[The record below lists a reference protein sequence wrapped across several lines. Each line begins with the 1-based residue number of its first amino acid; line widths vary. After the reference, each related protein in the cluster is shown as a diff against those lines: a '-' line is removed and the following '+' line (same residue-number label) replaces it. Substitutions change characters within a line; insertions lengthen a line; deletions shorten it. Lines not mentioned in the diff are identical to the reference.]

1 MIKKRLCA
9 AVLLCLL
16 LVLCAVQVFAADS
29 SRQFLFE
36 LSADGKTEK
45 QVSTGDIVTVSF
57 TLRRTD
63 SAEDYT
69 MYGMQDEIL
78 YDGSFFELDESSIMT
93 ANGLNATDLSLRDG
107 SHALYINFVSMTGG
121 DTWKADTMA
130 GTFRLK
136 VIGTSGSSVVRSSS
150 YLVSTKDGQDSY
162 EATAQDVTFV
172 ISSDCTVHFE
182 TNGGSDVPDQS
193 VSYGGK
199 VKRPADPVREGYHLE
214 GWYRDLD
221 RQVPWDFSRDTV
233 TGNMTLY
240 AGWAEG
246 EPEASG
252 GVPVV
257 RIVLAAVL
265 VLALLLVLLMLG
277 RTNTVRFETN
287 GGSAVPSR
295 RVRKGGK
302 LSSMTVPQKDG
313 SVFDGWYRD
322 QACTRRWNAET
333 DTVNRNMTL
342 YARWK

>member
-1 MIKKRLCA
+1 MM
-9 AVLLCLL
+9 LCLL
-16 LVLCAVQVFAADS
+16 LMLCSVQVFAADS

-45 QVSTGDIVTVSF
+45 QVSTGDTVTVSF
-57 TLRRTD
+57 SLKRTD

-69 MYGMQDEIL
+69 MYAMQDEIL

-93 ANGLNATDLSLRDG
+93 AQGLTATDLVLRDG

-136 VIGTSGSSVVRSSS
+136 VIGTSGSSAVRSSNH
-150 YLVSTKDGQDSY
+150 LVSTKDGQDSY

-182 TNGGSDVPDQS
+182 TNGGS
-193 VSYGGK
+193 
-199 VKRPADPVREGYHLE
+199 
-214 GWYRDLD
+214 
-221 RQVPWDFSRDTV
+221 
-233 TGNMTLY
+233 
-240 AGWAEG
+240 
-246 EPEASG
+246 
-252 GVPVV
+252 
-257 RIVLAAVL
+257 
-265 VLALLLVLLMLG
+265 
-277 RTNTVRFETN
+277 
-287 GGSAVPSR
+287 AVPCR

-302 LSSMTVPQKDG
+302 LSGMAVPHKDG

-342 YARWK
+342 YARWQ

>member
-1 MIKKRLCA
+1 MM
-9 AVLLCLL
+9 LCLL
-16 LVLCAVQVFAADS
+16 LMLCSVQVFAADS

-45 QVSTGDIVTVSF
+45 QVSTGDTVTVSF
-57 TLRRTD
+57 SLKRTD

-69 MYGMQDEIL
+69 MYAMQDEIL

-93 ANGLNATDLSLRDG
+93 AQGLTATDLVLRDG

-136 VIGTSGSSVVRSSS
+136 VIGTSGSSAVRSSNH
-150 YLVSTKDGQDSY
+150 LVSTKDGQDSY

-182 TNGGSDVPDQS
+182 TNGGSEVPDQT
-193 VSYGGK
+193 VSYGK
-199 VKRPADPVREGYHLE
+199 NVKRPTDPVREGYHLE

-221 RQVPWDFSRDTV
+221 RQTPWDFSHDTV

-246 EPEASG
+246 AAAPAGSG
-252 GVPVV
+252 PVTW
-257 RIVLAAVL
+257 IVLAAVL
-265 VLALLLVLLMLG
+265 VLALLPVLLTT
-277 RTNTVRFETN
+277 RQKTVRFETN

-302 LSSMTVPQKDG
+302 LSGMAVPHKDG